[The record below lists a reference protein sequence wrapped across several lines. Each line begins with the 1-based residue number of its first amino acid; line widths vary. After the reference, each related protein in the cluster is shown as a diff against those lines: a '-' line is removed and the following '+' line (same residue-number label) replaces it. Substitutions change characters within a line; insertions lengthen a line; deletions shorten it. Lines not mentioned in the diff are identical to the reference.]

1 MTPAFPHNIRPNLRQ
16 PTGQRLSN
24 IRVQQKKSIGPYIM
38 RKVWYHQIWIQNNLG
53 FMVSGLIFIPSPL
66 GPMHASR
73 SAPAW
78 AKIRRHRA
86 PGLVAA
92 AWSAVL
98 PHESLESRHLISSPL
113 SRSSKS
119 SALSHSAAWCSSLK
133 KLQKLQL
140 LYYSRSNYRKVARR
154 SRFLLV

>member
-1 MTPAFPHNIRPNLRQ
+1 MA
-16 PTGQRLSN
+16 
-24 IRVQQKKSIGPYIM
+24 
-38 RKVWYHQIWIQNNLG
+38 
-53 FMVSGLIFIPSPL
+53 IFIPSPL

-86 PGLVAA
+86 PGFVAA

-98 PHESLESRHLISSPL
+98 PQESLESRHLISSPL

-133 KLQKLQL
+133 KLQFVF
-140 LYYSRSNYRKVARR
+140 YMAEASTYRVNQQCCPGENCPETHRRPTGDPPRR
-154 SRFLLV
+154 SPGGLQIFWLNHRQIQTKFSFFFSFWKFRQDLTVI